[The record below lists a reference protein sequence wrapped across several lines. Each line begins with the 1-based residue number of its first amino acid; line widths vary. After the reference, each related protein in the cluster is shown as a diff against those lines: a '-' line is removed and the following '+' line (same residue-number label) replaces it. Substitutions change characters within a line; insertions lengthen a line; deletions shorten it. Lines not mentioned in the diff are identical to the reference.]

1 MWFIGPFGSLKEYY
15 MAAEKGAKEA
25 HLLNSSEK
33 TFVWN
38 WLKKWLN
45 RDETFDVIE
54 GMTPIAKIEIAI
66 PIPILIIN
74 WDRYRDPDLNFKK
87 ISRSDRN
94 RSFAIAQSFGRSLF
108 FQYKNAIG
116 KFDGKT

>member
-1 MWFIGPFGSLKEYY
+1 MWFIGSFGSLKEYY

-74 WDRYRDPDLNFKK
+74 WDRDPDLNLK
-87 ISRSDRN
+87 IVCN
-94 RSFAIAQSFGRSLF
+94 PIANAAPAIANLLGDL
-108 FQYKNAIG
+108 
-116 KFDGKT
+116 